1 MLVVALPLRV
11 TCRVGS
17 LSRQSRHSGRGR
29 SRQAVEPGSKIQ
41 SSRMRKTARGCN
53 AHRNAFF
60 VSCDDH
66 FPEPWDE
73 VGVLLVPVGRE
84 ALPHG
89 LVAAQGRG
97 SSIQSSPA
105 DHSVAYSRTLMTLL
119 DATKRASWVSFAR
132 RPSGVGA
139 AAGGASCRAGATG
152 ASAIAAG
159 TVVNQ
164 ETARRRKS
172 TTRVGAE
179 RSAGFARSR
188 LISADLELPPS
199 HANDPLAV
207 RGQ

>member
-1 MLVVALPLRV
+1 
-11 TCRVGS
+11 
-17 LSRQSRHSGRGR
+17 
-29 SRQAVEPGSKIQ
+29 
-41 SSRMRKTARGCN
+41 
-53 AHRNAFF
+53 
-60 VSCDDH
+60 
-66 FPEPWDE
+66 
-73 VGVLLVPVGRE
+73 
-84 ALPHG
+84 
-89 LVAAQGRG
+89 
-97 SSIQSSPA
+97 
-105 DHSVAYSRTLMTLL
+105 MTLL

-179 RSAGFARSR
+179 RSAGFARSP
-188 LISADLELPPS
+188 LISAALELPPS